1 MALKVTGFVEYAL
14 LTVDWL
20 WMVVDGYMEYRSRHD
35 HETFFLLPL
44 LAWKVSSGCFKVSQG

>member
-20 WMVVDGYMEYRSRHD
+20 GMVVDGYMEI
-35 HETFFLLPL
+35 P
-44 LAWKVSSGCFKVSQG
+44 K

>member
-20 WMVVDGYMEYRSRHD
+20 WMVVDGYMEYPSS
-35 HETFFLLPL
+35 LPPRRL
-44 LAWKVSSGCFKVSQG
+44 S

>member
-20 WMVVDGYMEYRSRHD
+20 GMVIWKYPSS
-35 HETFFLLPL
+35 LPPRRL
-44 LAWKVSSGCFKVSQG
+44 S